1 MNGCFYYLLVAPLGF
16 LVTHPVVA
24 FFPATLFLLYYLA
37 RRPAAAELNV
47 PGQVRWSLVAGLVWI
62 VYGFYEMAMYQWSK
76 TVMGAIRV
84 DLFLVLP
91 VLFLLTAAAVRSGV
105 AFERGA
111 SRGLD
116 PVKPIRPGPY
126 ALSRNRRFVLGF
138 AIALATVPVLSLL
151 FRLIIGGAPYLGGN
165 VIGLLVTL
173 ALAFFLVQG
182 HRWAK
187 WCLVLFLVY
196 SVLHHVIGWTS
207 LRMTG
212 RQDMEAFRHWH
223 LVSLIV
229 DAALLAYLLFSK
241 RLRQHIDVHSYPES
255 TRISPS

>member
-1 MNGCFYYLLVAPLGF
+1 MNGCLYLFAPLG
-16 LVTHPVVA
+16 LLLSYPPLA
-24 FFPATLFLLYYLA
+24 FIPAALFLLYYFV
-37 RRPAAAELNV
+37 RRPAAAERGV
-47 PGQVRWSLVAGLVWI
+47 PGEVRWSLVAGLAWM
-62 VYGFYEMAMYQWSK
+62 VYGFYEMLMYQWSK

-91 VLFLLTAAAVRSGV
+91 VLFLLTAV
-105 AFERGA
+105 AIVSCVSFKKTA
-111 SRGLD
+111 TQGLD

-138 AIALATVPVLSLL
+138 AIALATLPLLSLL
-151 FRLIIGGAPYLGGN
+151 FRLTVQGARDIVGN
-165 VIGLLVTL
+165 VIGLLVSL
-173 ALAFFLVQG
+173 ALAFFLMQG

-196 SVLHHVIGWTS
+196 SVLHHLTGWTS

-212 RQDMEAFRHWH
+212 RQDMEVFRHWH

-241 RLRQHIDVHSYPES
+241 RLRQHIDVLSYADS
-255 TRISPS
+255 TSISPS